1 MNGGI
6 SPRGRTLRALV
17 CLLTVVLA
25 GGRVARLQDHRG
37 ERDAYL
43 ALLARYESGDRE
55 GAAWAVLAFDF
66 HLAREV
72 QRQVADDRDA
82 DLVDLVRMASN
93 GLPFRQEFNRRRRA
107 RVRVLT
113 LSLMAHTEAAL
124 HTLEPERL
132 GQQLTLAGEVVAR
145 LRGLEGDFRANGPLD
160 FLDDGP
166 GMLAPARPEPSA
178 EERARLGR
186 PEWEALALFVKDWY
200 ALLVSHLQEAGA
212 PEMLDA
218 LVARGL
224 ESYPGDAALLLA
236 RGTLAEGRARASII
250 DRSLAGD
257 LYQSDYRRLVRQ
269 RLRKSLDDF
278 EDAIQGQPDLH
289 EARLRRGRVNSH
301 LGNRN
306 AARRDLEEVTA
317 GDAPARLR
325 SLAWLFL
332 GELEEQER
340 RWHQARE
347 AYERALALSPRAQ
360 APMLALSR
368 LCDAG
373 GDRDCA
379 RRWLQRSFDAL
390 GRDRADPWWD
400 YLRGQAWQSGP
411 RLTSLR
417 AQRPR

>member
-1 MNGGI
+1 MPC
-6 SPRGRTLRALV
+6 PRGRALCAFV
-17 CLLTVVLA
+17 CLLAVGLA
-25 GGRVARLQDHRG
+25 GDPVETLQDYRP
-37 ERDAYL
+37 EQDAYL
-43 ALLARYESGDRE
+43 ALLARYEAGDRE
-55 GAAWAVLAFDF
+55 GAAWAVLALDF
-66 HLAREV
+66 HVARAV
-72 QRQVADDRDA
+72 QRQVAADRDA
-82 DLVDLVRMASN
+82 DLVNLVRMASN
-93 GLPFRQEFNRRRRA
+93 GLPFRHEFNRRRRA
-107 RVRVLT
+107 RARVLT
-113 LSLMAHTEAAL
+113 LSLMTHTEAAL
-124 HTLEPERL
+124 HTLEPARL
-132 GQQLTLAGEVVAR
+132 GQQLALAGEVVAR
-145 LRGLEGDFRANGPLD
+145 LRALEDDFRANGPLD
-160 FLDDGP
+160 FLDSEP
-166 GMLAPARPEPSA
+166 GMLASARPEPSA
-178 EERARLGR
+178 EARARLGR
-186 PEWEALALFVKDWY
+186 PQWEALARFVREWYLLFI
-200 ALLVSHLQEAGA
+200 SHLQEAGA

-218 LVARGL
+218 LVAQGL

-257 LYQSDYRRLVRQ
+257 LYQADYRRLVRE
-269 RLRKSLDDF
+269 RLRRSLDDF
-278 EDAIQGQPDLH
+278 EDALERQPDLH
-289 EARLRRGRVNSH
+289 EARLRLGRVKSH

-306 AARRDLEEVTA
+306 AARQDLEEVTA
-317 GDAPARLR
+317 SDAPARLR

-340 RWHQARE
+340 RRDQARE
-347 AYERALALSPRAQ
+347 AYERALALSPAAQ